1 MFFKIILI
9 HFSLLLGTTN
19 VYAQKK
25 KSNTQVSQKK
35 TSVEAKS
42 YHDLSIMW
50 EANQVSEK
58 EKKDWKKACSTLAK
72 NLKLDAK
79 SSSQGV
85 FRKVKCLGIV
95 NKVDFKKVPTNW
107 TLVMDSREDVKFDIY
122 YKHSKKSKDI
132 KQSAHIE
139 FGATPKLIEALKDPQ
154 VSLLIAASLRSVTF

>member
-1 MFFKIILI
+1 MKLLYSLGYKLVASINSMRRDKRQMFLNYLI
-9 HFSLLLGTTN
+9 HFSLLLVTTN

-25 KSNTQVSQKK
+25 KSTPKLAKK

-58 EKKDWKKACSTLAK
+58 EKRIGKGLFYAYK

-95 NKVDFKKVPTNW
+95 NKVDFKKVQPT
-107 TLVMDSREDVKFDIY
+107 
-122 YKHSKKSKDI
+122 
-132 KQSAHIE
+132 
-139 FGATPKLIEALKDPQ
+139 GP
-154 VSLLIAASLRSVTF
+154 